1 MLSNHIKRLWR
12 RELDN
17 FFSMIFYLALLGTAV
32 YLVRFLIYRKKDKK
46 SEKTTKAKKYAII
59 FAVAMIISFIGY
71 GSTAEDDA
79 DSTASSSSTTS
90 KVSSKES
97 SSSEKSSE
105 TKPKAS
111 SSSSSSQASS
121 SSSENNNPDSYNTG
135 ITYDQIARTPDQFK
149 KQKMSFTGRVIQVT
163 EDGDAELRIAVDGN
177 YDNVIYVFV
186 DKKLINKSRI
196 LEDDLVTVSG
206 KSKGTLSYE
215 STGNGKITVPAMDA
229 KIINDQGKASD
240 DYGE

>member
-1 MLSNHIKRLWR
+1 MRMNNKWYKLPQLW
-12 RELDN
+12 
-17 FFSMIFYLALLGTAV
+17 V
-32 YLVRFLIYRKKDKK
+32 LV
-46 SEKTTKAKKYAII
+46 AII
-59 FAVAMIISFIGY
+59 TIIAAFIVNNNITTMNQKQHQEVASETSTSSEDSSVDS
-71 GSTAEDDA
+71 STAESLKSSSEA
-79 DSTASSSSTTS
+79 ESVSIASSEAKEASETASSMAA
-90 KVSSKES
+90 
-97 SSSEKSSE
+97 EKD
-105 TKPKAS
+105 
-111 SSSSSSQASS
+111 
-121 SSSENNNPDSYNTG
+121 PDSYNTG

-206 KSKGTLSYE
+206 KSKGTISYE